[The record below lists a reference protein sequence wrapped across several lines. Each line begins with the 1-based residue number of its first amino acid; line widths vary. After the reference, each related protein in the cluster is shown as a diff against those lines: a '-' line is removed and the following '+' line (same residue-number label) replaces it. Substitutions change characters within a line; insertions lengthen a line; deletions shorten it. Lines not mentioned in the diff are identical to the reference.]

1 MLKSEL
7 ATYLNNQFDD
17 IFYLFFHTAITD
29 LHDSNYRQLIDHL
42 SSIEDRIHNVVQTL
56 EQYGHSI

>member
-7 ATYLNNQFDD
+7 ETYLNNQFDD
-17 IFYLFFHTAITD
+17 IFYQFFHTAITD
-29 LHDSNYRQLIDHL
+29 LHNNNYHQLIDHL

-56 EQYGHSI
+56 EQHK